1 MDSGISSLLLG
12 LLGLAVIAVAGIAR
26 VWRRAEARASGAAA
40 SADALRTEH
49 EALAERLR
57 REQKVRAQQG
67 EELAA
72 LRKRADKAKK
82 RSARAQK
89 GAADLPLGT
98 ASRIADL
105 EAQIERVERERDRS
119 RDEREQLA
127 VRVADLEAKL
137 EVARRP
143 SPPTVPAPEAGVSDD
158 APALAEARERITKL
172 ESELAVGKQNEIR
185 MRKRMANQEQLYASI
200 RAELDV
206 KKDRLRAQEEKIQ
219 RLEALSVAVRAD

>member
-1 MDSGISSLLLG
+1 M
-12 LLGLAVIAVAGIAR
+12 
-26 VWRRAEARASGAAA
+26 RAER
-40 SADALRTEH
+40 

-57 REQKVRAQQG
+57 REQKARAQQG
-67 EELAA
+67 EELAG

-82 RSARAQK
+82 RSARADK

-98 ASRIADL
+98 ASRISDL
-105 EAQIERVERERDRS
+105 EAQVERVERERDRS

-127 VRVADLEAKL
+127 ARVADLEAKL

-143 SPPTVPAPEAGVSDD
+143 SPSVASAPTPPVSEDG
-158 APALAEARERITKL
+158 PALAEARERIGKL
-172 ESELAVGKQNEIR
+172 ESELSLAKQSEVR